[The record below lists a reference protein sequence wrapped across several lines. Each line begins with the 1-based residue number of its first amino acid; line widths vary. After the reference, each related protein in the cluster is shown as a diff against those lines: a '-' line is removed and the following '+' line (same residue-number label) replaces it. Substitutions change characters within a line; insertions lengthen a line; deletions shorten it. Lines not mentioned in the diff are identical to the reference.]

1 MKTPIREPE
10 FTEPERYELHEGS
23 FYHFEISRR
32 EFVQVLGAGVVLS
45 VAVPSLFAQRAPEN
59 RPTNLAQRLHIGA
72 DGVITVLTSKV
83 EVGQGSRTQL
93 TQAAA
98 EELRVPVDRVRFI
111 MADTAVVPDD
121 GGTAGSGTSAAD
133 HREGAISSLSTQQ
146 NARSRS
152 HATFGG
158 CVARRFGR
166 PRESSRTRSP

>member
-72 DGVITVLTSKV
+72 DGAITVLTSKV

-98 EELRVPVDRVRFI
+98 EELRVPVQTVSLPLSHS
-111 MADTAVVPDD
+111 ATA
-121 GGTAGSGTSAAD
+121 ARGSM
-133 HREGAISSLSTQQ
+133 GA
-146 NARSRS
+146 
-152 HATFGG
+152 
-158 CVARRFGR
+158 C
-166 PRESSRTRSP
+166 